1 MATPNLVNLCR
12 RCWSLPVLAALHR
25 ADAAGMGGARMAVL
39 CHDLSAGQ
47 PAVRLSIDHLIVL
60 GLVARNSGHGHPL
73 RPEYILTRRGAV
85 VAPAC
90 ASIDELLVR
99 LRLREAALRRWSL
112 PALNA
117 ISGLGPAR
125 FGAIAA
131 RLDGI
136 TDRALSQTL
145 KTLNGAA
152 VVARAVDDGYP
163 PIPVYSLDRTGKQL
177 APLVER
183 LA

>member
-1 MATPNLVNLCR
+1 MTTDRLINLCR
-12 RCWSLPVLAALHR
+12 RCWTVPVLAALHR
-25 ADAAGMGGARMAVL
+25 ADASGMGGARMAVL
-39 CHDLSAGQ
+39 CHDLDAAQGT
-47 PAVRLSIDHLIVL
+47 VRQSLDHLIAM
-60 GLVARNSGHGHPL
+60 GLAARNTGHGHPL
-73 RPEYILTRRGAV
+73 RPEYVMTRRGAA

-90 ASIDELLVR
+90 AAIDELLVR

-117 ISGLGPAR
+117 IAGIGEAR
-125 FGAIAA
+125 FSAIAA

-145 KTLNGAA
+145 KTLNTAA
-152 VVARAVDDGYP
+152 VIDRSVDDGYP
-163 PIPVYSLDRTGKQL
+163 PIPFYSLDQAGRQL